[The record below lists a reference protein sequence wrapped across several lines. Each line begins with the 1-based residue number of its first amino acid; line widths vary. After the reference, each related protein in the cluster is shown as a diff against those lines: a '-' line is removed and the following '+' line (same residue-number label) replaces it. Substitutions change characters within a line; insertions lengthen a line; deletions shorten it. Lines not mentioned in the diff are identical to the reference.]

1 MPCSSVTRKPD
12 DHLLGTQRVT
22 TGCPNCLAVCFQRKG
37 FVVRSTN
44 GEAKRPWYLL
54 AWTSSIGA
62 VLGIAF
68 GILFLLGLEKS
79 LAINHQWTL
88 YDYMEIGITGIA
100 GAIAGLFL
108 GVLLVG
114 LMVVI
119 KSVVKAGL
127 DK

>member
-1 MPCSSVTRKPD
+1 
-12 DHLLGTQRVT
+12 
-22 TGCPNCLAVCFQRKG
+22 
-37 FVVRSTN
+37 VRSTN

-62 VLGIAF
+62 ILGIAF

-114 LMVVI
+114 LMVII
-119 KSVVKAGL
+119 KSVIKAGV